1 MFKYSELTLEKNSE
15 LSQYS
20 ETEFGIVPTLQIKV
34 GNHHP
39 YLENIVRFGENVR
52 ISFATLGGIKETKV
66 SELHS
71 EQISELYLGK
81 IAELYLEKIS
91 KLHLLKFQNYI
102 RKQNSVLVLKIS
114 T

>member
-20 ETEFGIVPTLQIKV
+20 ETEFGIVPTLKIKV

-39 YLENIVRFGENVR
+39 YFR

-66 SELHS
+66 SEL
-71 EQISELYLGK
+71 YLGK
-81 IAELYLEKIS
+81 ISELYLEKIS